1 MLNILLLSIFL
12 SVFVI
17 RLPEN
22 EKLTC
27 GGKEGQ
33 LQLIGQSPA
42 AIDDEVCDEI
52 LNCLRANMILKC
64 CHNMSSS
71 EKKVQY
77 FLKKGIFTFSC
88 IYDPVYSR
96 ENDRIVTREKGA
108 TKIVRR
114 KDKVEDIISFFCN
127 AFKGEGARKLFA
139 RIRRHYTGI
148 SIKRI
153 QK

>member
-1 MLNILLLSIFL
+1 M
-12 SVFVI
+12 
-17 RLPEN
+17 
-22 EKLTC
+22 
-27 GGKEGQ
+27 
-33 LQLIGQSPA
+33 SP
-42 AIDDEVCDEI
+42 
-52 LNCLRANMILKC
+52 
-64 CHNMSSS
+64 
-71 EKKVQY
+71 QY
-77 FLKKGIFTFSC
+77 EQQRKKGLILPKKGYIHFSH

-114 KDKVEDIISFFCN
+114 KDEVDDIVSFFCN